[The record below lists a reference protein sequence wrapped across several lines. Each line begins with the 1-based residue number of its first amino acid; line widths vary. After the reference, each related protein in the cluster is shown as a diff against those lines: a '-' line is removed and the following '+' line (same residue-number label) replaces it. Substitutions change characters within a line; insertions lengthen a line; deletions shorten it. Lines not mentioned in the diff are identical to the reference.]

1 MKKEKTLLYNTIL
14 DWLKKKQEST
24 LWSNTKYLLS
34 CLLLLF
40 INCVGL
46 SNTIQVPKN
55 GDPTLIG
62 KSVSVYF
69 DNSGNKTLD
78 EIISLNDEFEQNNLD
93 IVNAQVTSSTVWLKF
108 IIENSTS
115 LEELLL
121 QVMTCNADEI
131 TLYKLTEEGLHKE
144 GPYGQTLPFKE
155 RNFDHPHFIFQLR
168 LPPSKRATYFLS
180 IKNKDQ
186 TTFALQIGSQKSILE
201 GIFDYDI
208 SNGIYLGIF
217 LVMFIYNVFLYF
229 NTKNK
234 YYLSYSAFVLAFG
247 IGLFTMAG
255 YSFKYFWPASPWL
268 EQRSI
273 VLVSAIIPISALI
286 FANSFLN
293 LKTNLPKTSKLIL
306 SFVITYG
313 IVFLIALAGYIQLGQ
328 KLILA
333 LFISVFLIFGIAL
346 KLSLSGHRKAKFYLA
361 AWSVYLFGI
370 IVFVLK
376 DFGLVP
382 YNVITNRMMHFG
394 SVLEVILLSFALGDY
409 INILRKEK
417 EESQKKVLKGLQ
429 RNEQIIKS
437 QNKMLEKKVKERT
450 LKLETTNLDLS
461 QAMNELKD
469 TQTQLVDAEKMASLG
484 QLTAGIAHEINNPIN
499 FVSSNIS
506 PLKKDIDDLREIIA
520 RYETATTEE
529 GISAAQ
535 TKLIRELKEEIDLD
549 FTLVEIDELLHG
561 IKDGADRTAEI
572 VKGLKNFSRLDE
584 SLIKAADI
592 NEGIKSTL
600 LILKSK
606 FSSIKLVEDYGDLV
620 PIHCLPGKLNQL
632 FMNILDNA
640 IYACTKKE
648 YPAESTARITIVTNQ
663 SKTSTT
669 IQIKDNGIGMDNQTK
684 TKIFEPFFTTKEVGE
699 GTGLGMSIVHG
710 IITNHSGDIKI
721 KTEIGIGTEITINL
735 PRVTNNS

>member
-1 MKKEKTLLYNTIL
+1 MC
-14 DWLKKKQEST
+14 LKWRNSF
-24 LWSNTKYLLS
+24 LLS
-34 CLLLLF
+34 FLLF
-40 INCVGL
+40 TFYAQATEIHISSESEPLLISNQMSVFLDTTENL
-46 SNTIQVPKN
+46 SIEEAAN
-55 GDPTLIG
+55 
-62 KSVSVYF
+62 KSELFSRNYTDV
-69 DNSGNKTLD
+69 
-78 EIISLNDEFEQNNLD
+78 I
-93 IVNAQVTSSTVWLKF
+93 NAQVTSSTVWLKF
-108 IIENSTS
+108 QIDNKTN
-115 LEELLL
+115 LNELLL
-121 QVMTCNADEI
+121 EIRTSNIDEV
-131 TLYKLTEEGLHKE
+131 TLYKQEDDHFSSE
-144 GPYGQTLPFKE
+144 GPYGQAFLYNTRFYNHPNFLFTLNLRSGEQATYYLRVKNQDQITLP
-155 RNFDHPHFIFQLR
+155 IQV
-168 LPPSKRATYFLS
+168 
-180 IKNKDQ
+180 
-186 TTFALQIGSQKSILE
+186 GSRKSIIE
-201 GIFDYDI
+201 GIFNYDV

-217 LVMFIYNVFLYF
+217 IIMFFYNLFLYF
-229 NTKNK
+229 AIRNK
-234 YYLSYSAFVLAFG
+234 YYIFYSLFVFTLG
-247 IGLFTMAG
+247 LGLFTISG
-255 YSFKYFWPASPWL
+255 YSFKYIWPESPWI
-268 EQRSI
+268 ETRAVVMI
-273 VLVSAIIPISALI
+273 SALIPITALI

-293 LKTNLPKTSKLIL
+293 LKESLPIARKIL
-306 SFVITYG
+306 LAFVLGYG
-313 IVFLIALAGYIQLGQ
+313 AV
-328 KLILA
+328 LILA
-333 LFISVFLIFGIAL
+333 LFGFVATGQKGIILLSPSIFILLVIAIILARKGIRNAKFFLVSWTVYLIGIVVFL
-346 KLSLSGHRKAKFYLA
+346 
-361 AWSVYLFGI
+361 
-370 IVFVLK
+370 LK
-376 DFGLVP
+376 DFGVIP
-382 YNVITNRMMHFG
+382 YNTITSKLMHFG
-394 SVLEVILLSFALGDY
+394 SVLEVLLLSFALADY

-437 QNKMLEKKVKERT
+437 QNKMLEKKVQERT

>member
-1 MKKEKTLLYNTIL
+1 MKKEKTLLYSTIL
-14 DWLKKKQEST
+14 DWLKKKQKST
-24 LWSNTKYLLS
+24 LSSDFKYSLS
-34 CLLLLF
+34 FILLLF
-40 INCVGL
+40 INGTAL
-46 SNTIQVPKN
+46 SSTIQAPKD
-55 GDPTLIG
+55 GTPQLIG
-62 KSVSVYF
+62 DKVLIYLDDSQ
-69 DNSGNKTLD
+69 NKTLN
-78 EIISLNDEFEQNNLD
+78 EIIDLTDEFEQNSRD
-93 IVNAQVTSSTVWLKF
+93 VVNAQVTSSTVWLKF

-115 LEELLL
+115 FEELLL

-155 RNFDHPHFIFQLR
+155 RNFDHPHFIFQLK
-168 LPPSKRATYFLS
+168 LPPSKTATYFLS
-180 IKNKDQ
+180 IKNQDQ

-217 LVMFIYNVFLYF
+217 LVMFIYNIFLYLT
-229 NTKNK
+229 TKNK
-234 YYLSYSAFVLAFG
+234 DYLSYSAFVLAFG

-273 VLVSAIIPISALI
+273 VLVSAIIPFSALI
-286 FANSFLN
+286 FARSFLN

-306 SFVITYG
+306 GFVITYG
-313 IVFLIALAGYIQLGQ
+313 IVFFIALAGYIQLGQ

-333 LFISVFLIFGIAL
+333 LFISVFLIFGVAL

-361 AWSVYLFGI
+361 AWSVYLVGI

-376 DFGLVP
+376 DFGIVP

-394 SVLEVILLSFALGDY
+394 SVLEVVLLSFALGDY

-417 EESQKKVLKGLQ
+417 EESQKKVLKELQ
-429 RNEQIIKS
+429 RNEQIIKG
-437 QNKMLEKKVKERT
+437 QNTMLEKKVNERT
-450 LKLETTNLDLS
+450 QKLETTNLVLS
-461 QAMNELKD
+461 DAMKELKD
-469 TQTQLVDAEKMASLG
+469 AQSQLVDAEKMASLG

-506 PLKKDIDDLREIIA
+506 PLKKDIDDLKEIID
-520 RYETATTEE
+520 RYETVTTDE

-549 FTLVEIDELLHG
+549 FTLVEIDTLLAG

-606 FSSIKLVEDYGDLV
+606 FSNIQLVEDYGDLV
-620 PIHCLPGKLNQL
+620 PVQCLPGKLNQL

-648 YPAESTARITIVTNQ
+648 YPSESTARITIVTSQ
-663 SKTSTT
+663 SKTNTT
-669 IQIKDNGIGMDNQTK
+669 IKLNDNGIGMDTQTQN
-684 TKIFEPFFTTKEVGE
+684 KIFEPFFTTKDVGE

-710 IITNHSGDIKI
+710 IITNHSGDINI
-721 KTEIGIGTEITINL
+721 KTKLGIGTEIMINL
-735 PRVTNNS
+735 PRVPNNS

>member
-1 MKKEKTLLYNTIL
+1 
-14 DWLKKKQEST
+14 
-24 LWSNTKYLLS
+24 
-34 CLLLLF
+34 
-40 INCVGL
+40 
-46 SNTIQVPKN
+46 
-55 GDPTLIG
+55 
-62 KSVSVYF
+62 
-69 DNSGNKTLD
+69 
-78 EIISLNDEFEQNNLD
+78 
-93 IVNAQVTSSTVWLKF
+93 
-108 IIENSTS
+108 
-115 LEELLL
+115 
-121 QVMTCNADEI
+121 
-131 TLYKLTEEGLHKE
+131 
-144 GPYGQTLPFKE
+144 
-155 RNFDHPHFIFQLR
+155 
-168 LPPSKRATYFLS
+168 
-180 IKNKDQ
+180 
-186 TTFALQIGSQKSILE
+186 
-201 GIFDYDI
+201 
-208 SNGIYLGIF
+208 
-217 LVMFIYNVFLYF
+217 
-229 NTKNK
+229 
-234 YYLSYSAFVLAFG
+234 
-247 IGLFTMAG
+247 
-255 YSFKYFWPASPWL
+255 
-268 EQRSI
+268 
-273 VLVSAIIPISALI
+273 
-286 FANSFLN
+286 
-293 LKTNLPKTSKLIL
+293 
-306 SFVITYG
+306 
-313 IVFLIALAGYIQLGQ
+313 
-328 KLILA
+328 
-333 LFISVFLIFGIAL
+333 
-346 KLSLSGHRKAKFYLA
+346 
-361 AWSVYLFGI
+361 
-370 IVFVLK
+370 
-376 DFGLVP
+376 
-382 YNVITNRMMHFG
+382 
-394 SVLEVILLSFALGDY
+394 DY

-437 QNKMLEKKVKERT
+437 QNKMLEKKVQERT